1 MTTWETSAFT
11 NEMTLAIFV
20 LNILSSFSC
29 IQDVFPSLGNRGKVV
44 QERNCRKFILNV
56 IKINGEAVK

>member
-1 MTTWETSAFT
+1 MTAWETSAFM

-29 IQDVFPSLGNRGKVV
+29 TWDIFPSLGNRGKVV
-44 QERNCRKFILNV
+44 QERNCRKFILNI
-56 IKINGEAVK
+56 IKINGEAAK